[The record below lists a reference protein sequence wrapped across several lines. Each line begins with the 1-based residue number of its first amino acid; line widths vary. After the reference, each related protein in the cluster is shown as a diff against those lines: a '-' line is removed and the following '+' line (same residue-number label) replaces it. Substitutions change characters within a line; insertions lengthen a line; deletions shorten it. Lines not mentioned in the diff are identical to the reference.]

1 MVREVGGEPCSR
13 VMKAKVGFQKAE
25 MVSTDGVEKSSSQRK
40 IACVSEASAL
50 TVSHAVSGVAEAW

>member
-1 MVREVGGEPCSR
+1 
-13 VMKAKVGFQKAE
+13 MKDKVGFQKAE